1 MIASCIE
8 GRLRLRH
15 PALTDATLLREVA
28 EQVAALPGITGV
40 DANPRTGSLLVTHDD
55 SIATADLVALAEQ
68 YAASRA
74 EALAA
79 APAKPAGRK
88 EKKKPNVAKIKRRT
102 QKIGLATCM
111 AGAVATGLADTKAA
125 HLVFGLGLAGFAAW
139 HLTMYRRRFLA

>member
-8 GRLRLRH
+8 GRIRLRH
-15 PALTDATLLREVA
+15 PALTDATLLRDVA

-40 DANPRTGSLLVTHDD
+40 EANPRTGSLLVTHDD
-55 SIATADLVALAEQ
+55 SIATADLVAMAEQ
-68 YAASRA
+68 YAAGH
-74 EALAA
+74 AA
-79 APAKPAGRK
+79 AAAAVPAKLSRGRTK
-88 EKKKPNVAKIKRRT
+88 ANVARIKRRT